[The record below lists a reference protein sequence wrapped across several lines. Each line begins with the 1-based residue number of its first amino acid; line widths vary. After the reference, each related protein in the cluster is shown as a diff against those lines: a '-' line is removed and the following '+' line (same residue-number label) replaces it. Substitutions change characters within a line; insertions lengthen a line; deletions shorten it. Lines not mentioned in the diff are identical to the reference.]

1 MTSQHSLPSVR
12 PPLPQGEGWAEGVL
26 SSHPPATGRILIKPV
41 SSRPRAFVMISALIF
56 IMLTA
61 LIILA
66 VSRGFAAQAT
76 RTRLQAQQTQLEQIL
91 LAGRDT
97 VQAGHPSPDLT
108 PTLPPELQQ
117 AGYKL
122 TLSNKTLTA
131 TVALQTKTL
140 TLW

>member
-1 MTSQHSLPSVR
+1 MTRH
-12 PPLPQGEGWAEGVL
+12 PLNRTPN
-26 SSHPPATGRILIKPV
+26 R
-41 SSRPRAFVMISALIF
+41 RPRAFVMISALIF
-56 IMLTA
+56 ITLTA

-97 VQAGHPSPDLT
+97 VHAGNQSPDLT

-122 TLSNKTLTA
+122 TFTPAQKTLTA
-131 TVALQTKTL
+131 TNGHQTRTLHLQ
-140 TLW
+140 